1 MESDGL
7 GLYFS
12 LLHVDLVAA
21 EDYGHLLADTDKVTW
36 SRLNVCYPVN
46 SIWTYDAS
54 LERSCM

>member
-36 SRLNVCYPVN
+36 SRLNLCYPVN

-54 LERSCM
+54 